1 MASNHLSIEEVK
13 KIPLPDYLAKLG
25 FEPAKIRGIDY
36 WYHSPLHLDRTPS
49 FKVNTKQNVWYDH
62 GIGEGG
68 TLIDLGIKLHQ
79 CTIPEFLRKVAQ
91 DNVLIVHQHN
101 RNNDKTQLERPK
113 VEILSVSSLSALDLI
128 AYLNKRRIDKTL
140 ASQFCSQVEFRIGK
154 RNYLAIGFPNR
165 SGGFE
170 LRNDWF
176 KGAASPKDITI
187 IENSK
192 YDLCV
197 VEGFMDFLS
206 LLKINQ
212 HKNNTIPNATS
223 FLILNSIALVRRS
236 IDFMKEFKNIHLF
249 LDNDLTAKN
258 AKELLSKND
267 IGYLDASSLYSKF
280 KDVNEYLTNGFY
292 PSKPEE
298 TTNRKSTRL

>member
-1 MASNHLSIEEVK
+1 MASTRLTIEEIK
-13 KIPLPDYLAKLG
+13 QIPIPEYLAKLG

-49 FKVNTKQNVWYDH
+49 FKVNIKRNVWYDH

-79 CTIPEFLRKVAQ
+79 CTIPEFLGKVAQ
-91 DNVLIVHQHN
+91 DNVLIFHRHN
-101 RNNDKTQLERPK
+101 WSNDKSQPEKPK
-113 VEILSVSSLSALDLI
+113 VEILSVSSLTSHELI

-140 ASQFCSQVEFRIGK
+140 ASQFCYQVEFRIGK
-154 RNYLAIGFPNR
+154 RNYSAIGFPNR

-176 KGAASPKDITI
+176 KGAASPKDLTI
-187 IENSK
+187 IENNK
-192 YDLCV
+192 DHLCV

-206 LLKINQ
+206 LQEINQ
-212 HKNNTIPNATS
+212 HKNNTIPNAAS
-223 FLILNSIALVRRS
+223 FLVLNSISLVRRS

-249 LDNDLTAKN
+249 LDNDLTAKS
-258 AKELLSKND
+258 AKELLCKND
-267 IGYLDASSLYSKF
+267 VDYLDASSLYWQF

-298 TTNRKSTRL
+298 TTIRKSTRL